1 MGYCGS
7 MNVGEE
13 VWSAFLKLD
22 EAFAAGD
29 VEAVVAGFTDDED
42 LSLWRS
48 ALEEH
53 AVGPVEL
60 RAFVTRMAGL
70 PGSFTIDYETH
81 RVTADGDVA
90 WINAEGTG
98 TWDDGAGTVK
108 QMPHRVTAVFRRVD
122 GSWRCH
128 TRNGSQPRV
137 VKLDPGRRDVGTS

>member
-1 MGYCGS
+1 MAPGD
-7 MNVGEE
+7 E
-13 VWSAFLKLD
+13 VWEAFLQLD

-29 VEAVVAGFTDDED
+29 VEAVVAGFTEDDD
-42 LSLWRS
+42 LTLWRS

-53 AVGPVEL
+53 AVGPTEL

-70 PGSFTIDYETH
+70 PGSFTIDYERH
-81 RVTADGDVA
+81 RVTLVGDVA

-108 QMPHRVTAVFRRVD
+108 QMPHRVTAVFRRV
-122 GSWRCH
+122 GGRWLCH

-137 VKLDPGRRDVGTS
+137 VKLSPT

>member
-1 MGYCGS
+1 MDTGAQ
-7 MNVGEE
+7 
-13 VWSAFLKLD
+13 VWVAFLALD

-29 VEAVVAGFTDDED
+29 VDAVMAGFTDDAD
-42 LSLWRS
+42 LTLWRS

-53 AVGPVEL
+53 AVGPEEL
-60 RAFVTRMAGL
+60 RSFATRMAAL
-70 PGSFTIDYETH
+70 PGSFTIAYETH
-81 RVTADGDVA
+81 RVTVDGDVA

-108 QMPHRVTAVFRRVD
+108 EMPHRVTAVFRRVD

-137 VKLDPGRRDVGTS
+137 VKLDPGRRDAGTS